1 MDGSIKSE
9 SFYPLE
15 LSTGGNISIETG
27 VFTYPSAPADE
38 YKNYYIHGTKTLSSD
53 LDIVASGVLKEGISV
68 TFLYVGSL
76 TLSGNNFTILGTTV
90 PTELAAKSF
99 IARAIYADSVWKVII
114 YPNFAESA
122 IIGADR
128 LASDSVTTA
137 KILNANV
144 TLAKLEALTSA
155 NIILGNA
162 SNRPTAT
169 AISGDITISNTGVV
183 TIGNSKVLNAMI
195 DSMDAAK
202 LTGTVAAA
210 RIAADSLPSTKLA
223 DNGRLYS
230 KYSDTGTTATT
241 SSETLGSYTVAADT
255 VSASGQGLRITFGG
269 TFAANGN
276 TKTIAVKFAGN
287 TYSTNAVTAAP
298 NGLDFRGVV
307 EIVRSGATSAVG
319 FSELEIGAV
328 SQGIQKSKAGITW
341 GNDNDFEF
349 IGTNGTSAANDIVLS
364 MVIIEHIK

>member
-1 MDGSIKSE
+1 MDGSVKSE

-15 LSTGGNISIETG
+15 LSTGGSLSINTG
-27 VFTYPSAPADE
+27 VFTYPSAPSDA
-38 YKNYYIHGTKTLSSD
+38 YRNYYIHGTKTLSSD
-53 LDIVASGVLKEGISV
+53 LDVVASGVLKDGISV

-90 PTELAAKSF
+90 PSELATKSF
-99 IARAIYADSVWKVII
+99 IARATYADLSWRVVI
-114 YPNFAESA
+114 YPNFSESA

-144 TLAKLEALTSA
+144 TLAKLEGLASGRF
-155 NIILGNA
+155 ILGDS

-169 AISGDITISNTGVV
+169 AVVGDFTISDTGVG

-195 DSMDAAK
+195 NSMDASK
-202 LTGTVAAA
+202 LTGTVDAA
-210 RIAADSLPSTKLA
+210 RIAADSLPSTKLS

-230 KYSDTGTTATT
+230 KYSDTGTTAVT
-241 SSETLGSYTVAADT
+241 SAETLGSYTVAADT

-269 TFAANGN
+269 TFAANTNG
-276 TKTIAVKFAGN
+276 KTIAIKFGGN

-307 EIVRSGATSAVG
+307 EVVRSGATSAVG

-328 SQGIQKSKAGITW
+328 SQGVQKSKAGITW

-349 IGTNGTSAANDIVLS
+349 IGTNGTAAANDIVLS